1 MRVIEEYQSKAA
13 SFEKD
18 AANETDKAQKEA
30 LLECAQSYRAL
41 AEQRAIRLGIG
52 RICDAA
58 A

>member
-1 MRVIEEYQSKAA
+1 MRVIREYLSKAA

-30 LLECAQSYRAL
+30 LLECARSYRAL
-41 AEQRAIRLGIG
+41 ADQRAIRLGIG
-52 RICDAA
+52 RSYYAA